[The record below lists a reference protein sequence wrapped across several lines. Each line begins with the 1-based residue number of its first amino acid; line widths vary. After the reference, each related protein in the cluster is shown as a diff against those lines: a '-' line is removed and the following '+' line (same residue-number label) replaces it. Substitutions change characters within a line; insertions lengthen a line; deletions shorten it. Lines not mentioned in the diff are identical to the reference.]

1 MKYSRDTIRALL
13 KDNALVL
20 YGQPK
25 WTFGKNTCNTYE
37 VFAEMLLTADR
48 GSIHAAEVIDVIE
61 ADEEL
66 TQLFSNWF
74 LHEALKTGEYLT
86 QKTGIPII
94 LSMNVLG
101 FQANLP
107 EFYDRIAAAI
117 GQSSLTPDMIQFEL
131 SEAQQLTNTGIQ
143 NLNRVHDELGV
154 KLLLGNFGMGH
165 SNLDLLKYLHCDGIE
180 LAKAFAKDVPES
192 DTACKLLVGISHLAQ
207 TLNLT
212 VCAKGIETAEQME
225 FFENIDFFKGQ
236 GYLIG
241 APMPIDELAGFITKY
256 AKR

>member
-1 MKYSRDTIRALL
+1 MKYSKDVIRALL

-74 LHEALKTGEYLT
+74 LREALKTGEYLT

-107 EFYDRIAAAI
+107 EVSDRKSTRLN
-117 GQSSLTPDMIQFEL
+117 SSHRCT
-131 SEAQQLTNTGIQ
+131 S
-143 NLNRVHDELGV
+143 R
-154 KLLLGNFGMGH
+154 
-165 SNLDLLKYLHCDGIE
+165 
-180 LAKAFAKDVPES
+180 
-192 DTACKLLVGISHLAQ
+192 
-207 TLNLT
+207 
-212 VCAKGIETAEQME
+212 
-225 FFENIDFFKGQ
+225 
-236 GYLIG
+236 
-241 APMPIDELAGFITKY
+241 MPSSA
-256 AKR
+256 